1 MKCDLSTYSLAL
13 EEDSWQ
19 TSSSGTSPLEPS
31 NSTPIAAQYS
41 EPDETTDGS
50 QGCGCMSKT
59 SGCSIHPSTPDEWI
73 SSQAASLAR
82 ILALLEEGL
91 ESRENGRDSG
101 VNSPASFAWYGP
113 DSHSLKTAQCSLV
126 ADSMSSSPILP
137 RSGSMRNGKLYQ
149 RPRLAL
155 RTGGNASGF
164 WPTIRATDGERGGRG
179 DLIQAIRGNQN
190 SHYKLWQTPVAD
202 DAINRIKGK
211 INSRGEPKLSAEV
224 KLFPTHQSRDYR
236 SGDVQDSPRARR
248 KQAQGWSP
256 NLNDVVLWRT
266 PTVGMLNADRAKDP
280 EYANRKRAKGQTI
293 TLADQVK
300 WPTPR
305 ARDAQPEGLQ
315 SGMARMGKYATC
327 SLPTAVSLWP
337 TPTVCGNH
345 NRKGASATSGD
356 GLATAV
362 KVVSEQ
368 IGGNLNPTWVAWLM
382 GWPMNWFQAGGI
394 ASQTSEGSLPE
405 SKTGLVNSK
414 PSATGKSRSR
424 QPPPGKS

>member
-1 MKCDLSTYSLAL
+1 MTCDLSTYSLEL
-13 EEDSWQ
+13 GEDSWQ
-19 TSSSGTSPLEPS
+19 TSSSDTSPSGPS
-31 NSTPIAAQYS
+31 NSTPIAAPFC

-50 QGCGCMSKT
+50 QDCVCMSRT
-59 SGCSIHPSTPDEWI
+59 SGCSIHPSTPAAWI
-73 SSQAASLAR
+73 SSQAVSLAR
-82 ILALLEEGL
+82 ILVLLEKAQASL
-91 ESRENGRDSG
+91 ENGLDSG
-101 VNSPASFAWYGP
+101 ANSPASFAWYDP
-113 DSHSLKTAQCSLV
+113 DSHSLKTAQCSLF

-137 RSGSMRNGKLYQ
+137 RSGSMRNGRLYP

-155 RTGGNASGF
+155 RTEGNASGS

-202 DAINRIKGK
+202 DAINRTNGK
-211 INSRGEPKLSAEV
+211 FNSRGEPKLSAEV
-224 KLFPTHQSRDYR
+224 KLFPTPQSRDYR

-300 WPTPR
+300 WPTP
-305 ARDAQPEGLQ
+305 
-315 SGMARMGKYATC
+315 
-327 SLPTAVSLWP
+327 
-337 TPTVCGNH
+337 TVCGNH

-362 KVVSEQ
+362 KAFATPTARDWKSGKASEATMERNSRPLSEQ
-368 IGGNLNPTWVAWLM
+368 IGGSLNPTWVAWLM

>member
-1 MKCDLSTYSLAL
+1 MTCDLSTYSLEL
-13 EEDSWQ
+13 GEDSWQ
-19 TSSSGTSPLEPS
+19 TSSSDTSPLEPS
-31 NSTPIAAQYS
+31 NSTPIAAQHS

-73 SSQAASLAR
+73 SSQAASLAS

-101 VNSPASFAWYGP
+101 VNSPASFAWYDP

-137 RSGSMRNGKLYQ
+137 RSGTMRNGRLYP

-155 RTGGNASGF
+155 PTGGRESGY
-164 WPTIRATDGERGGRG
+164 WPTPTTAPDAPNKGANRKCGP
-179 DLIQAIRGNQN
+179 N
-190 SHYKLWQTPVAD
+190 SLTTCARNGSPLWQTPVAD
-202 DAINRIKGK
+202 DAINRTNGK
-211 INSRGEPKLSAEV
+211 INSRGEPKLSA
-224 KLFPTHQSRDYR
+224 
-236 SGDVQDSPRARR
+236 
-248 KQAQGWSP
+248 
-256 NLNDVVLWRT
+256 
-266 PTVGMLNADRAKDP
+266 
-280 EYANRKRAKGQTI
+280 
-293 TLADQVK
+293 QVK
-300 WPTPR
+300 
-305 ARDAQPEGLQ
+305 
-315 SGMARMGKYATC
+315 M
-327 SLPTAVSLWP
+327 WP

-368 IGGNLNPTWVAWLM
+368 IGGSLNPTWVAWLM